1 MKRSVKITSGL
12 LLTVIMIFVVLTAIP
27 NVTHHS
33 TKAIIKKTLESVL
46 VYKQLPDYNLLLDKG
61 NNNIVVSNEN
71 IDTNWISQLP
81 GINITV
87 LSPSAIQ
94 EKSKKDGEYLYLRF
108 TKVDIGI
115 LIATVSLDNTWAS
128 PPNGNF
134 GYLSGGRIKLKFY
147 NILGNWVQS
156 PIIESWI
163 S

>member
-12 LLTVIMIFVVLTAIP
+12 LLIVTIIFVVLTAIP

-33 TKAIIKKTLESVL
+33 TKAIIKKTLESAL

-61 NNNIVVSNEN
+61 NNNIVVSKEN
-71 IDTNWISQLP
+71 IDTNWISQIP

-87 LSPSAIQ
+87 LSPGAIQ
-94 EKSKKDGEYLYLRF
+94 EKSKAGEYLYLRF
-108 TKVDIGI
+108 KKVKIGMI
-115 LIATVSLDNTWAS
+115 TATVSLDNIWAS
-128 PPNGNF
+128 PPNNNVGHT
-134 GYLSGGRIKLKFY
+134 SGGGFTLKFY

-156 PIIESWI
+156 PMIESWI